1 MEQNV
6 NENTLYFQYFWILSS
21 FELLAGKFEKNTVL
35 NIQEPG
41 PKSLISLVFFALSV
55 PRYVYYL
62 VSGFPPPDVIHD
74 NIFLYMVL

>member
-21 FELLAGKFEKNTVL
+21 SGLETATFEKNSAL

-55 PRYVYYL
+55 PRYVY
-62 VSGFPPPDVIHD
+62 I
-74 NIFLYMVL
+74 